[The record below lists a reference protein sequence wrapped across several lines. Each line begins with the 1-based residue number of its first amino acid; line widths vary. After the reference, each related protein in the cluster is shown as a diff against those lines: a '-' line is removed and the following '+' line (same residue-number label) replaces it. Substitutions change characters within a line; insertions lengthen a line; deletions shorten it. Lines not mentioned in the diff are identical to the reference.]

1 MLGDTNSICIR
12 DKFELERLDLRSTVC
27 SGDSVLSFQARQMK
41 YPTTF
46 LTQGKGFLPS
56 ADEQTRLRASAILRH
71 GVAAMRQAA
80 KDLNRGVKTEI
91 LKYVRLQ
98 QLDATSLAAM
108 YEEEVHAE
116 RVSHD
121 NSLPPRFLGGHD
133 RPGKPNP
140 RAHHVGYRIAQIQW
154 DKPYQSTYP
163 FP

>member
-1 MLGDTNSICIR
+1 
-12 DKFELERLDLRSTVC
+12 
-27 SGDSVLSFQARQMK
+27 MK